1 MKIKNIIFDVGN
13 VMVRWAPHEIIS
25 SILPQMDSVAFFNK
39 MYPLWIE
46 LNLGKL
52 SEIQAIEQYQKLF
65 NLPKE
70 IITELMNELKFQQT
84 PLDGSIELLNKLQ
97 DYPIS
102 LFSITDNTKEI
113 MQYHKTH
120 SAFPKHFKDIIVS
133 ADIGVLKPDPKIY
146 LHLLNKHDLKPSE
159 SLFIDDVILNV
170 EGAIQVGMHGMQF
183 IDCLSC
189 EKQLIKMLSEDCK
202 S

>member
-25 SILPQMDSVAFFNK
+25 SILPQMDSVAFFKK
-39 MYPLWIE
+39 MYPVWIE

-70 IITELMNELKFQQT
+70 IITELMNELKFQQI

-97 DYPIS
+97 GYSIS

-113 MQYHKTH
+113 MQYHQIH
-120 SAFPKHFKDIIVS
+120 SAFPKYFKDIIVS
-133 ADIGVLKPDPKIY
+133 ADIGILKPDPKIY
-146 LHLLNKHDLKPSE
+146 LHLLNKHDLKASE

-170 EGAIQVGMHGMQF
+170 EGAVQVGMHGMQF
-183 IDCLSC
+183 IDHLSC
-189 EKQLIKMLSEDCK
+189 EKQLMRMLSEH
-202 S
+202 